1 MKRLRSHLIG
11 VDQGEVLLFSDF
23 EAGGA
28 MWTGEGARERRRA
41 VVFSERFRG
50 TPAVQVSVALWDL
63 DHSANLRGE
72 LRAESVTAEGF
83 EIVFRTW
90 SDSRI
95 ARLRVAWTAIGE
107 LPHGD
112 DWEL

>member
-1 MKRLRSHLIG
+1 MKRLRNHLIG
-11 VDQGEVLLFSDF
+11 VDQGEVMLFSDF

-28 MWTGEGARERRRA
+28 MWAGEGARERRRPVA
-41 VVFSERFRG
+41 FSERFRSA
-50 TPAVQVSVALWDL
+50 PVVQVSVSMWDL
-63 DHSANLRGE
+63 DHTANLRGE
-72 LRAESVTAEGF
+72 LRGESVTAEAF

-90 SDSRI
+90 GDSRI

-107 LPHGD
+107 LPQDD